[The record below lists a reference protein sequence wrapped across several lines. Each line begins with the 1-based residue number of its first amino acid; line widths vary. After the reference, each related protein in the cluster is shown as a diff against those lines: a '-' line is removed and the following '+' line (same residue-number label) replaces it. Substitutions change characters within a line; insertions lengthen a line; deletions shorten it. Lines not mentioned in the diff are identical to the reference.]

1 MSKLHIGQVNSSCE
15 RFMKTMQLGDAFE
28 VLTFKKD
35 RGFRVAKSTDNTFE
49 IMQFG
54 YIEQVTIGDIADVK
68 KVIKKAL
75 KVEFPRSNMAW
86 VNHYDNVEL
95 VSDISPKLQPQYSLF

>member
-1 MSKLHIGQVNSSCE
+1 ML
-15 RFMKTMQLGDAFE
+15 
-28 VLTFKKD
+28 
-35 RGFRVAKSTDNTFE
+35 
-49 IMQFG
+49 
-54 YIEQVTIGDIADVK
+54 K

>member
-1 MSKLHIGQVNSSCE
+1 MSKLHIGQVKSSCE
-15 RFMKTMQLGDAFE
+15 RFMKAMQLGDAFE
-28 VLTFKKD
+28 VLTFKRD
-35 RGFRVAKSTDNTFE
+35 RGFRVVKSTNDKFK

-95 VSDISPKLQPQYSLF
+95 INDTSPKLQPQYSLF

>member
-1 MSKLHIGQVNSSCE
+1 MSKLHIGQVKSSCE
-15 RFMKTMQLGDAFE
+15 RFMKTMQLGDVFE

-35 RGFRVAKSTDNTFE
+35 RGFRVDKSTNDTFK

-54 YIEQVTIGDIADVK
+54 YKEEVIIGDITEVG

-86 VNHYDNVEL
+86 IYHHNNIE
-95 VSDISPKLQPQYSLF
+95 STNDIRSSLQYNLF

>member
-1 MSKLHIGQVNSSCE
+1 MSKLHIGQVKSSCE
-15 RFMKTMQLGDAFE
+15 RFMKTMQLGDVFE

-35 RGFRVAKSTDNTFE
+35 RGFRVAKSTNDKFE

-54 YIEQVTIGDIADVK
+54 YIEKVIIGDVAEVG

-86 VNHYDNVEL
+86 IYHHNNVE
-95 VSDISPKLQPQYSLF
+95 STNDIVPDPQYSLF

>member
-1 MSKLHIGQVNSSCE
+1 MSKLHIGQVKSSCE

-28 VLTFKKD
+28 VLTFKRD
-35 RGFRVAKSTDNTFE
+35 RGFRVAKCTDDKFE

-54 YIEQVTIGDIADVK
+54 YIEQVIIGNISDIK
-68 KVIKKAL
+68 KVIKKTL

-86 VNHYDNVEL
+86 VNHYTNIE
-95 VSDISPKLQPQYSLF
+95 SINKISQKCQSQYNLF